1 MPDLHDLRSLCARL
15 DGAPYPA
22 YSQLKGTW
30 DLGSATLEVVWIQG
44 DPYAAP
50 SVVTV
55 RLAPDE
61 VGLPAA
67 LRSTEPRRRGVEAFL
82 ARALARYGD
91 GGVEGSG
98 RSGAVVV
105 QDPGQLVE
113 PQSAV
118 TLDDAGG
125 LTARFR
131 LGLPARGRRILGGA
145 AAELLAR
152 HLPERIDA
160 TLRASAH
167 SPGDLKRAAEV
178 SEDAAALREALP
190 GAGLVAFVGDGALL
204 PRRSG
209 VDDRPLDAPDAV
221 PFESPPGLRV
231 TLTAP
236 NSGAVTG
243 LGIPAGVTVI
253 AGGGFHGKSTLLRA
267 LERGVYTH
275 APGDGRER
283 VVTLPDAQ
291 KIRAEDGRAVTGV
304 DISPFIDGL
313 PGGRDTHRFTTP
325 NASGSTSQAASLVEA
340 LESGA
345 RVLLMDE
352 DTTATNFMIRDRRMQ
367 ALVPPEFEP
376 ITPFVDR
383 VRALHDDLGVSTVLV
398 VGGAGDYLEVADTVV
413 VLRDYRPRDGGA
425 AARAVVRDHPSGRAS
440 GPPPPR
446 LAPAPRTPDPLTLDP
461 RRGRREVSVKVRD
474 HRLQYGDESVDLSA
488 IDQIVHPGQA
498 RAVGAALA
506 WVYRWAR
513 ERNDARPPTMKELL
527 DALDAL
533 QHDHGPVALD
543 PFGAGEAMAVRRHD
557 VAATL
562 NRLRSLSLRS
572 P

>member
-1 MPDLHDLRSLCARL
+1 MPDLHELRALCSRL

-22 YSQLKGTW
+22 YGRLKGTW
-30 DLGSATLEVVWIQG
+30 DLGSATLEVVRVQG

-55 RLAPDE
+55 RVHPDA
-61 VGLPAA
+61 VGLPAR
-67 LRSTEPRRRGVEAFL
+67 LRSTRPRRIGVEAYL
-82 ARALARYGD
+82 ARALARFRGS
-91 GGVEGSG
+91 GVEGSG

-118 TLDDAGG
+118 TLDAEGA

-131 LGLPARGRRILGGA
+131 VGLPARGRRILGPA
-145 AAELLAR
+145 AAQLLTV
-152 HLPERIDA
+152 HLPERIEA

-167 SPGDLKRAAEV
+167 DPLELTRAAEAA
-178 SEDAAALREALP
+178 EDGAALRDALP
-190 GAGLVAFVGDGALL
+190 GAGLVAFVADGAVL

-209 VDDRPLDAPDAV
+209 VDDRPLAAPDAV
-221 PFESPPGLRV
+221 PFDSPPELRV

-236 NSGAVTG
+236 NAGPVTG
-243 LGIPAGVTVI
+243 LGIPTGVTVI

-267 LERGVYTH
+267 LERGVYGH
-275 APGDGRER
+275 APDDGRER
-283 VVTLPDAQ
+283 VVTVPDAQ

-313 PGGRDTHRFTTP
+313 PGGRDTRRFTTAD
-325 NASGSTSQAASLVEA
+325 ASGSTSQAASLVEA

-383 VRALHDDLGVSTVLV
+383 VRALHEQLGVSTVLV
-398 VGGAGDYLEVADTVV
+398 VGGAGDTLDVADTVIV
-413 VLRDYRPRDGGA
+413 MRDYRPMDGGA
-425 AARAVVRDHPSGRAS
+425 AARAVVREHPTGRIS
-440 GPPPPR
+440 PPPPSR
-446 LAPAPRTPDPLTLDP
+446 LAPVPRVPAPRSLDP
-461 RRGRREVSVKVRD
+461 GRAWKE
-474 HRLQYGDESVDLSA
+474 VDLSPL
-488 IDQIVHPGQA
+488 DQIVHPGQA
-498 RAVGAALA
+498 RAVRAALT
-506 WVYRWAR
+506 WLSRWAL
-513 ERNDARPPTMKELL
+513 ERNDARPPTMGQLL

-533 QHDHGPVALD
+533 QTDHGPGALD

-562 NRLRSLSLRS
+562 NRLRSLSLQS
-572 P
+572 S